1 MGTLAGCRRFLRRW
15 AVSGAERTGVASGRL
30 AGFAAGGLA
39 TAYWLPALASLGYPV
54 PALSRFSAAVRSALA
69 LEDRTPDHAG
79 FALTFDDGPDA
90 HGTPAVL
97 ERLAEARVR
106 ATFFLVGEQVQRNP
120 ALVGEIVAAGHAVG
134 VHCQRHR
141 NLLWLTPRQV
151 RNDLDRAGASIEELT
166 GRPLTLY
173 RPPYGIL
180 NSSAVRVAR
189 AKGWR
194 TVLWSHWGRDWEAT
208 ATARSITELLCAGVR
223 PGAVGLLHDSDRY
236 GSPECWRNTAAALPL
251 VLDRLAQRELA
262 TVLL

>member
-1 MGTLAGCRRFLRRW
+1 MAR
-15 AVSGAERTGVASGRL
+15 GRL
-30 AGFAAGGLA
+30 AGLAASGVA
-39 TAYWLPALASLGYPV
+39 TVYWLPALASLGYPL
-54 PALSRFSAAVRSALA
+54 PALSGFSAALRSALGI
-69 LEDRTPDHAG
+69 EDRTPDRDG

-90 HGTPAVL
+90 QGTPAVL
-97 ERLAEARVR
+97 EHLAQAHVR

-151 RNDLDRAGASIEELT
+151 RNDLDRAAASIEELT
-166 GRPLTLY
+166 GRPLRLY

-180 NSSAVRVAR
+180 NSSAMRFAH

-194 TVLWSHWGRDWEAT
+194 TVLWSNWGRDWEAR
-208 ATARSITELLCAGVR
+208 ATARSITELLCADAG

-236 GSPECWRNTAAALPL
+236 GSPECWRNTTAALPL
-251 VLDRLAQRELA
+251 VLEQLAQRELA

>member
-1 MGTLAGCRRFLRRW
+1 MAR
-15 AVSGAERTGVASGRL
+15 GRL
-30 AGFAAGGLA
+30 AGLAASGVA
-39 TAYWLPALASLGYPV
+39 TAYWLPALASLGYPL
-54 PALSRFSAAVRSALA
+54 PALSGFSAAMRSALQI
-69 LEDRTPDHAG
+69 EDRTPDQDG

-90 HGTPAVL
+90 QGTPAVL
-97 ERLAEARVR
+97 ERLAEARVG

-134 VHCQRHR
+134 VHCHRHR

-151 RNDLDRAGASIEELT
+151 RNDLERAAASIEELT

-180 NSSAVRVAR
+180 NSSAVRCAR

-194 TVLWSHWGRDWEAT
+194 TVLWSQWGRDWEAR
-208 ATARSITELLCAGVR
+208 ATARSITELLCASAE

-236 GSPECWRNTAAALPL
+236 GSPECWRNTTAALPL
-251 VLDRLAQRELA
+251 VLERLAERALT